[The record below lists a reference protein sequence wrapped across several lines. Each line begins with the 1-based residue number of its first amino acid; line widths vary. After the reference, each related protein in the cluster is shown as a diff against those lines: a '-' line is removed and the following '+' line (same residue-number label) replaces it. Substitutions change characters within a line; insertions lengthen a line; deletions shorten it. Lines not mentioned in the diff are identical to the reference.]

1 MMLSANDIL
10 NKWVTLTNELNVPE
24 ITNLYSSDAQL
35 LPTFSSKALV
45 GTEPIRGYFKRFTTH
60 SKVTVTLHPNSITIR
75 KMSDTVNMASGLY
88 CWEIDMD
95 DELLNFEARF
105 SMVIVPGDEHPI
117 KHHHSSQI
125 PRSI

>member
-1 MMLSANDIL
+1 MWQSANDVL
-10 NKWVTLTNELNVPE
+10 QTWVNLTNKLDVHA
-24 ITNLYSSDAQL
+24 ITQLYSSDALL
-35 LPTFSSKALV
+35 LPTFSSKTYH
-45 GTEPIRGYFKRFTTH
+45 GNSDICNYFQKFTSH
-60 SKVTVTLHPNSITIR
+60 SSVTVTLHPNSIAVHDIDNHV
-75 KMSDTVNMASGLY
+75 SIVSGLY

-105 SMVIVPGDEHPI
+105 SMVIVPNDEHPI